1 MYRLLLVTDQP
12 GIRDMLND
20 QIPWTALGFAKPLCA
35 DGTREA
41 IALLQTQAVDAVGC
55 SLSEEEARTLGTYL
69 DQNKPCMPVFELCD
83 NAQRQLN
90 LLYEARAVLNRLKAD
105 FSDEGYDEAAMLTL
119 QQDRLIHSLLAGQVE
134 DPAAMKRCMRL
145 LRFRLDGDRTCI
157 LYEIDLPYGNVYITE
172 HQHAQVRLERALRN
186 NFFGRYE
193 DGVYYAS
200 AVLSPRRIRLVCV
213 PVSGMENGSREDFAA
228 KTDRHVQDGIM
239 MMKEYLEL
247 DMTVERTA
255 WLEQGLRELTAH
267 PF

>member
-1 MYRLLLVTDQP
+1 MYKLLLVTDQA
-12 GIRDMLND
+12 GIRDMLNG
-20 QIPWTALGFAKPLCA
+20 QIPWTALGFVRPIYAA
-35 DGTREA
+35 GAQETA
-41 IALLQTQAVDAVGC
+41 ALLETQAVDAVGC
-55 SLSEEEARTLGTYL
+55 ALPEEEARRLYAFL
-69 DQNKPCMPVFELCD
+69 DQSRPCLPVFELCGD
-83 NAQRQLN
+83 AQKQLN

-105 FSDEGYDEAAMLTL
+105 FSDENYDEAAMLTL

-134 DPAAMKRCMRL
+134 DPAALKRCMGL
-145 LRFRLDGDRTCI
+145 LRFRLDGDRTCV
-157 LYEIDLPYGNVYITE
+157 LYEIDLPHGNVYIAE
-172 HQHAQVRLERALRN
+172 HQHAQVRLERALHN

-200 AVLSPRRIRLVCV
+200 AVLSPRHIRLVCV
-213 PVSGMENGSREDFAA
+213 PVTGAENGSRAAFAA

-239 MMKEYLEL
+239 MMKEYLDL